1 GVDVG
6 AAGACARRTA
16 RPARTI
22 RTVEIAPVAQ
32 GRERSRPERIID
44 TFSES
49 GQAGAPAGA
58 SKAALVGKPGAAY
71 ALSVDDVNRGRDAAI
86 AAPISPQSLAA
97 RRRGRHAQRGAGPVE
112 SRTTSSGSMT

>member
-1 GVDVG
+1 MPFPRCSANWPKRSRLIRGPGVAASTATAIGVDVG

-86 AAPISPQSLAA
+86 AAP
-97 RRRGRHAQRGAGPVE
+97 
-112 SRTTSSGSMT
+112 